1 MMRALGRAFLTRFI
15 LATLFSLILSGFLT
29 SVAWAKVPRV
39 LKFSGVP
46 LAMGSGLKKQF
57 PFVFE
62 REVTLAE
69 VDEIVR
75 YLMKTGTFSN
85 VEVVE
90 RTAPSGERE
99 MVLLASLLR
108 KVQDIR
114 ISGNVAIS
122 TLDLQHILNVGKGQA
137 FERKNLLNSAE
148 DLRKAYEHLGY
159 HNAKVEIDFEVPS
172 ENEVTI
178 VVNVTEGEPVR
189 ISEVGVETPNS
200 ELATKLIRV
209 RKSLND
215 RILTEDELT
224 EFQKQVAILLQD
236 NRYLTARLGS
246 PTITFNPERTKAK
259 VSYSLENPNRF
270 EFRIEGNQY
279 LSEGTIVRILQEER
293 LAGAV
298 SSPAPDMAEKIRRY
312 YQNLGF
318 ANVEVAAEDKL
329 SEGDFR
335 ELIRFN
341 INEGQRV
348 RLKKIEVNGN
358 ISRPENYYT
367 SFIKSSSSD
376 LIGSGFY
383 NRKDIDDGTK
393 KLITE
398 LQNQGYLRAK
408 VQSQRAEYSKDKASI
423 TLYLTVDEGP
433 LTQIRQIRLD
443 GVDSFPKPQI
453 LEMLKIKSG
462 AALSLKDLEDSI
474 QIIKTFYRSEG
485 FLEMKITNENEQ
497 SRIVTYNEANTQATV
512 EFQIYEGPRV
522 IVGSIITSGNTF
534 TKSNVILRE
543 VAFKVGDVLTPDKID
558 ETLFRLQKLGLFG
571 QVNIRTIED
580 GTNIAERNVLIE
592 IDERDPGLVKFG
604 FGLNNDWSLTIR
616 GYGSIAYR
624 NLFGTGRALSLRGDP
639 RYVTQPNINY
649 LEHTITASYL
659 EPYIFNGLTRGRVNV
674 SSEESFFN
682 FDANGNAIIQEANTV
697 GFLLERDITRHLKL
711 TYNIYNFSNLTK
723 FLKQTNSTIQTQNI
737 AKTGPLLE
745 LDYRDDVFNPSKGTY
760 SLLNFEYAD
769 PVMGSSDDAT
779 QNIKFYKTNAM
790 TTVYQRI
797 ANRKDFVWA
806 NSVRGGYISNLSYW
820 ANSGVPGTE
829 AFFLGGRTTIRGFDP
844 SNQEERIP
852 NNYALGVSDLSQFYV
867 KCDSYFYLLKTELRF
882 PIWGRVGGAVFYDG
896 GAVVVNQPD
905 VHDPNPYRDA
915 VGVGLRIGTPVGPLN
930 IEIAWKLQQRVVL
943 TYPDGTQRIEA
954 PYQFHVSLGTF

>member
-1 MMRALGRAFLTRFI
+1 MISVLQRCVFI
-15 LATLFSLILSGFLT
+15 ILIGL
-29 SVAWAKVPRV
+29 SVAWPTTFSGGAAWAKSPRV

-46 LAMGSGLKKQF
+46 MSMGAGLKKQF

-62 REVTLAE
+62 REVSLAE
-69 VDEIVR
+69 VDDIVR
-75 YLMKTGTFSN
+75 YLMKAGSFSN
-85 VEVVE
+85 IEVVE
-90 RTAPSGERE
+90 RTGTSGERE

-108 KVQDIR
+108 KIHEVR
-114 ISGNVAIS
+114 ISGNQAIPD
-122 TLDLQHILNVGKGQA
+122 LDVQHILNVVKDQA

-148 DLRKAYEHLGY
+148 ELRKAYEHLGY

-178 VVNVTEGEPVR
+178 IVNVTEGQPVR
-189 ISEVGVETPNS
+189 ISEVAVETPNT
-200 ELATKLIRV
+200 ELASKLMRL
-209 RKSLND
+209 RKSLVGK
-215 RILTEDELT
+215 ILTEDELT
-224 EFQKQVAILLQD
+224 EFQKSVATILQD
-236 NRYLTARLGS
+236 NHFLTARLGS
-246 PTITFNPERTKAK
+246 SMITFNTERTTAK
-259 VSYSLENPNRF
+259 VNYPLENPYRF
-270 EFRIEGNQY
+270 EFHIEGNDY
-279 LSEGTIVRILQEER
+279 LSEGTLLRIVQEER

-312 YQNLGF
+312 YQSLGF
-318 ANVEVAAEDKL
+318 ANVEVAAEEKL
-329 SEGDFR
+329 SEADFR
-335 ELIRFN
+335 ELIRFK
-341 INEGQRV
+341 IKEGPRV

-358 ISRPENYYT
+358 ISRPESYYAA
-367 SFIKSSSSD
+367 FIKSSSSD

-383 NRKDIDDGTK
+383 NRKDIEDGTK

-433 LTQIRQIRLD
+433 LTQIRQIRLE

-453 LEMLKIKSG
+453 LEMLKVKSG
-462 AALSLKDLEDSI
+462 AALSLKDLEDSL

-485 FLEMKITNENEQ
+485 FLEMKILNENEQ
-497 SRIVTYNEANTQATV
+497 NKIVTYNETNTQATV

-543 VAFKVGDVLTPDKID
+543 VAFKIGDVLTPEKIE
-558 ETLFRLQKLGLFG
+558 ETLFRLQKLGLFA

-592 IDERDPGLVKFG
+592 VDERDPGLVKFG
-604 FGLNNDWSLTIR
+604 FGVNNDWTLTIR

-624 NLFGTGRALSLRGDP
+624 NLLGTGRALSLRVDP
-639 RYVTQPNINY
+639 RYVTQPNIDY
-649 LEHTITASYL
+649 LEHTITVSYL
-659 EPYIFNGLTRGRVNV
+659 EPYIFGGQTRGRVNV

-682 FDANGNAIIQEANTV
+682 FDATNVNAIIQENNTV
-697 GFLLERDITRHLKL
+697 GFLLERDLTRHLKL
-711 TYNIYNFSNLTK
+711 TYNVYSFSNITK
-723 FLKQTNSTIQTQNI
+723 FVKQTNVTVQTQNI
-737 AKTGPLLE
+737 GKTGPLLE
-745 LDYRDDVFNPSKGTY
+745 LDFRDDVFNPSKGTY
-760 SLLNFEYAD
+760 SILNLEYSD

-779 QNIKFYKTNAM
+779 QNIKFFKANAQ

-797 ANRKDFVWA
+797 AGKKDLVWA
-806 NSVRGGYISNLSYW
+806 NSVRGGYLTNLSYW
-820 ANSGVPGTE
+820 GNSGIPAQE

-852 NNYALGVSDLSQFYV
+852 NNYALGVTDLTQFYV
-867 KCDSYFYLLKTELRF
+867 NCDTYFYLIKTELRF
-882 PIWGRVGGAVFYDG
+882 PIWGRVGGAIFYDG
-896 GAVVVNQPD
+896 GAVVINQPS
-905 VHDPNPYRDA
+905 VVDPNPYRDA

-930 IEIAWKLQQRVVL
+930 LEIAWKLQRRVLL
-943 TYPDGTQRIEA
+943 TYADGTQRIEA
-954 PYQFHVSLGTF
+954 PYQFYVSLGAF